1 MMVQPSRTPVL
12 LRRLAPRR
20 PLLFCFE
27 LRTETRRLVWV
38 FPVGVLE
45 TVLWCTLILAGLV
58 LARRLGLNR
67 RQVLGVLWTTPP
79 SLAGF
84 ALEVETRKAMLR
96 IVPWPD
102 TPRAE

>member
-1 MMVQPSRTPVL
+1 MMAQPSRAPIL

-20 PLLFCFE
+20 PLLFRFE
-27 LRTETRRLVWV
+27 LRTETRRLVWA
-38 FPVGVLE
+38 FPAGVLE
-45 TVLWCTLILAGLV
+45 AVLWCTLILAGLV

-67 RQVLGVLWTTPP
+67 RQVLGMLWTAPP

-84 ALEVETRKAMLR
+84 ALEIETRKAVLR

-102 TPRAE
+102 TPRVE